1 MNVEF
6 TKRFRK
12 EFRQF
17 ANVGNL
23 AELLNNA
30 IENSLNAKTTG
41 EIKNLKKMT
50 GYKDYYRIRIGS
62 YRIGVKIVS
71 NNTVIFSAFD
81 HRKDIYKRFP

>member
-17 ANVGNL
+17 ANTGNL
-23 AELLNNA
+23 AGLINNA
-30 IENSLNAKTTG
+30 IENVLNAKTIS
-41 EIKNLKKMT
+41 EINNLKKMA
-50 GYKDYYRIRIGS
+50 GYKNYFRIRIGS
-62 YRIGVKIVS
+62 YRIGVKIENS
-71 NNTVIFSAFD
+71 TVIFSVFD